1 MYVKG
6 DDRRGVAG
14 FAVAAAA
21 AVTVAVAVVVIVGVA
36 VSVVV
41 AKRTFKCTVRCECYC
56 VYKSLF
62 ELNAHVC
69 PSFAFSARRFEPIYR
84 IE

>member
-21 AVTVAVAVVVIVGVA
+21 AVTVAVVAIVGVA

-41 AKRTFKCTVRCECYC
+41 AMKTLKRTPRCECYY